1 MQEGWAFSV
10 KCLTSLTRKLSKQNY
25 LTTIRPIM
33 DCGCAFWSGGNTTGL
48 KEIQDRFC
56 KTHGIRLLDLQKRFD
71 FLTLILFFK
80 IRSKKCLQYLHN
92 WLPPMFKATTS
103 YNLRSNIYSLP
114 LVSKSSALSCF
125 LPRAL
130 MLWNDLP
137 AQVQASRS
145 AALLKKAIK
154 NIFIF
159 NCLSFVA

>member
-1 MQEGWAFSV
+1 MQRLGI
-10 KCLTSLTRKLSKQNY
+10 LRKISHLFNRKMIQKTY

-33 DCGCAFWSGGNTTGL
+33 KYGCAVWSGGNTTGL

-56 KTHGIRLLDLQKRFD
+56 KTHGIRLPDLQKRFD

-80 IRSKKCLQYLHN
+80 IRNKKCPQYLHN

-103 YNLRSNIYSLP
+103 YNLRSNRYPLP
-114 LVSKSSALSCF
+114 LVSKSSTLSCF

-137 AQVQASRS
+137 AQVQAAGST
-145 AALLKKAIK
+145 ALFKKALKKH
-154 NIFIF
+154 FS
-159 NCLSFVA
+159 L